1 MVDQRD
7 YINGCMTDNRKVIK
21 KLNRAFLDFNDN
33 NYKRGNKR
41 MNNALPFWQDAMV
54 ECDETNEYFEHWL
67 NAKETFMQLEDWQ
80 SVARD
85 NYSANKAYIDQ

>member
-1 MVDQRD
+1 
-7 YINGCMTDNRKVIK
+7 
-21 KLNRAFLDFNDN
+21 
-33 NYKRGNKR
+33 
-41 MNNALPFWQDAMV
+41 MV